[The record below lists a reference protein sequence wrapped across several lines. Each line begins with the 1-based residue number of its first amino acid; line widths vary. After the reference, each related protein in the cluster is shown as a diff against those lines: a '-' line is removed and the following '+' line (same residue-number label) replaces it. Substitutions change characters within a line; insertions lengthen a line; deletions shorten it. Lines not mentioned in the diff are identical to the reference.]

1 AQADPKPIHRSEP
14 PPPAHH
20 VMRPVKDPHG
30 SVELA
35 EHDSCLARAGHAFEM
50 ENDGIRHV
58 IDSPSSRLEP
68 VAEVEVLAVH
78 EKVFI
83 EESDRF
89 QGYPGEAHG
98 RGRPGVD
105 LTRSA
110 GVLIG
115 AVVAGEQPAVWK

>member
-1 AQADPKPIHRSEP
+1 
-14 PPPAHH
+14 
-20 VMRPVKDPHG
+20 MLPVKDPHG
-30 SVELA
+30 TVELA

-98 RGRPGVD
+98 GGRPGVD
-105 LTRSA
+105 RPRSA
-110 GVLIG
+110 GAHTG
-115 AVVAGEQPAVWK
+115 AVVAGERPPAGRQAAQADKPPV